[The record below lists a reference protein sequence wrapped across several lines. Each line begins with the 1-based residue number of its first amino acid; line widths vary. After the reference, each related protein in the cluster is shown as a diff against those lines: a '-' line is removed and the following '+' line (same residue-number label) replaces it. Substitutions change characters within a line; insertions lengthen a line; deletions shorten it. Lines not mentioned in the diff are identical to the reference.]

1 MRSLFQKLFLLIFP
15 LLFILSQSVSAM
27 SEIMP
32 LNQVKGGMNGVGYTV
47 IDSSGQIKPFNV
59 EIVGLVGGGKGG
71 STMIMA
77 RASGEMMNLTGGVL
91 QGMSGSPVYVDGKLI
106 GALSASYKEMSPY
119 TFFIKP
125 IEEML
130 LLWNLPDKRALD
142 KPAILQIKK
151 SDDDEIK
158 TDSEEIKTNSE
169 DAAKSDEENKSDTE
183 EIKSDDE
190 NLGEEKTVIFFSGFD
205 TNGLNFLRNE
215 LSPLG
220 FKEFY
225 AAPAAGSRT
234 LIKHNATLTPGA
246 AMGVAVVC
254 GDFTVGATGTVT
266 AVDDKKILGFG
277 HPFAH
282 GGNVNYFLTEASV
295 LGPISGMNG
304 SGMKIANV
312 GDIIGRINQDR
323 SAGVA
328 GIIGNFPNVV
338 PITVHVKNNS
348 LDTDETFH
356 ASIAYNENLLPK
368 LGTAIAYTALSKV
381 ADSLAESTVAVDF
394 NIKTNITE
402 DGNLARKNMF
412 YNDSDVGQVAVVE
425 LLQALNLVCSNVTA
439 ESDVFDIEVNM
450 VIDNERKTASL
461 ISAKPDKEKY
471 KAGEKV
477 KFEIKIQPYRKPVET
492 VELTYTLPLTTRDG
506 KVTFDVH
513 GGALVPA
520 TQAPPQGV
528 VLPSTEPPEKEY
540 EKKIR
545 SFVNLGRNNQIVI
558 EPAAT
563 PAPKN
568 DKERKAALEQAK
580 KIQER
585 VLKSGKKKSAPQSQ
599 RFDSDY
605 IIDNVI
611 QVSVNVEN

>member
-158 TDSEEIKTNSE
+158 TDSEEIKT
-169 DAAKSDEENKSDTE
+169 DSDKTDEVD
-183 EIKSDDE
+183 EIKDNDEVKDNE
-190 NLGEEKTVIFFSGFD
+190 NLGDEKTVIFFSGFD

-246 AMGVAVVC
+246 AMGVAVVY

-338 PITVHVKNNS
+338 PIIVHVKNNS
-348 LDTDETFH
+348 LNTSETFY

-368 LGTAIAYTALSKV
+368 LGTAIAYTSLSKV

-425 LLQALNLVCSNVTA
+425 LLQALNLVCANVTA